1 MYLIIN
7 GWGKAMIFTAI
18 VDLLLAI
25 VFYLYGPKKEAT
37 KWAVLFLMLACLGS
51 LSSVIVELI
60 IPKLQQFGINNS
72 FIHSLFF
79 DLHIGLFFILQACTP
94 YGFLMFAIVYSEITT
109 LRIKNVFA
117 VVLLLPIIVTVL
129 ITPMKPDIQMDFMI
143 LLIWA
148 VPYYLAACSLLL
160 YAYVKEKDARKK
172 QNKLITVCFFVP
184 PIIVIVIFNHIEKVI
199 NQGFDG
205 YGYISVFV
213 GIAFVVF
220 IISAFRYG
228 ALGVKIKFEKQ
239 LLSQTITGVAS
250 GTAMLNHAMKNHITN
265 IDLLTDRLKGISE
278 TLAHKQMNEDIE
290 LIRIEAQQMMQMVK
304 RVQKQIEDIE
314 IIEDLANLVEMLNL
328 ALQTNQY
335 LLESK
340 GVSIVSDYLVNM
352 DIMCDKLHL
361 EEVFNNLIHNAV
373 DAVEREDGMLSIR
386 TYETKSNILIAF
398 SDNGRGMAKEVMD
411 RIFDPFFSTKCR
423 DYNFGLGLSYSYLVV
438 QRHGGKINVV
448 SKPGTGTT
456 LTVHLPKFRK
466 MYAGSH

>member
-37 KWAVLFLMLACLGS
+37 KWVVLFLMLACLGS

-117 VVLLLPIIVTVL
+117 VVLLLPIIVTVF

-314 IIEDLANLVEMLNL
+314 IIEDVANLVEMVNL

-340 GVSIVSDYLVNM
+340 GVSIVSDYLANRISCVTN
-352 DIMCDKLHL
+352 
-361 EEVFNNLIHNAV
+361 
-373 DAVEREDGMLSIR
+373 SI
-386 TYETKSNILIAF
+386 
-398 SDNGRGMAKEVMD
+398 
-411 RIFDPFFSTKCR
+411 
-423 DYNFGLGLSYSYLVV
+423 
-438 QRHGGKINVV
+438 
-448 SKPGTGTT
+448 
-456 LTVHLPKFRK
+456 
-466 MYAGSH
+466 